1 MEKIKKT
8 LIFTVVLMMK
18 MWYFS
23 VSSLLAII
31 LKIFIK
37 RSKMKS
43 FDNVNVELAGN
54 SYFDGAVTSRT
65 INFADGTKKT
75 LGFMLPG
82 EYEFGTVAAELMEIT
97 SGELDVKLPNS
108 NEWVAVKGGESFDV
122 PANAKFQVN
131 VKTIT
136 DYCCSYL

>member
-1 MEKIKKT
+1 VTKFK
-8 LIFTVVLMMK
+8 
-18 MWYFS
+18 
-23 VSSLLAII
+23 
-31 LKIFIK
+31 
-37 RSKMKS
+37 
-43 FDNVNVELAGN
+43 NVEVELAGN

-65 INFADGTKKT
+65 VNFADGSKKT

-97 SGELDVKLPNS
+97 SGDLDVKLPGS
-108 NEWVAVKGGESFDV
+108 DVWMSVMGGESFNV
-122 PANAKFQVN
+122 PANSKFQVK